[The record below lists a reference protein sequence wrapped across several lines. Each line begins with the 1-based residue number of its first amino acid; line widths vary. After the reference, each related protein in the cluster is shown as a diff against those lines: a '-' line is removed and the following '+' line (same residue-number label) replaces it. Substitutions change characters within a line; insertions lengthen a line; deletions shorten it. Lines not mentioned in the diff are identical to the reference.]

1 MKPYVSTT
9 RGKLVSFLILDQ
21 NKSVYKKERGNKMKK
36 GGRKRNEGKNE
47 KRKERKKEG
56 REGRGR
62 RQGGGLQREMEKV
75 FLRVINCLHL
85 NLNHFAGDHDKFTSP
100 S

>member
-9 RGKLVSFLILDQ
+9 RGKLVSSLILDQ

-47 KRKERKKEG
+47 KRKERKKGEKG
-56 REGRGR
+56 E
-62 RQGGGLQREMEKV
+62 GGGKVEGCREKWRKC
-75 FLRVINCLHL
+75 F
-85 NLNHFAGDHDKFTSP
+85 
-100 S
+100 